1 MKNRIEI
8 FTAGC
13 PLCEE
18 TAKEVKNNFSENE
31 IIIYNLYESRKAGE
45 KSKSYGINKVPAV
58 VVNGNLLNCCKNDK
72 VNIKEITDALYN

>member
-31 IIIYNLYESRKAGE
+31 IIIYNLYGQSDLR

-72 VNIKEITDALYN
+72 VNIQEIAEALNN